1 MLGAHVVAFSPES
14 GVVIGNFTLNASGDF
29 VIARLPPGT
38 YILRA
43 EPIDDAEPDSFFPQP
58 IDVDFRVTYA
68 SRMVV
73 APQGGSSAPI
83 EIRVLAK

>member
-1 MLGAHVVAFSPES
+1 VLGAHVVAFNPES
-14 GVVIGNFTLNASGDF
+14 GVVIGNFTLNTAGDF

-58 IDVDFRVTYA
+58 IEIDFRVTYA
-68 SRMVV
+68 QRMVV

-83 EIRVLAK
+83 EIKVQAK